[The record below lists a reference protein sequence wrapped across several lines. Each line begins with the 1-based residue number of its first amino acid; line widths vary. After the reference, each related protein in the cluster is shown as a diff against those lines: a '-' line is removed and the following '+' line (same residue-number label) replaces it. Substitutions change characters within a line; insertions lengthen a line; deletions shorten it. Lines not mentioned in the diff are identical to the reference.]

1 MMQSEIDTL
10 LNDLLTRHHRWS
22 QKYRFGK
29 GYPSSDSACRGA
41 RASRQYDDAN
51 GALDDDLE
59 DTIMEAFDCA
69 LNRIEQPHLTALQ
82 FLGRNMAVG
91 YYVWTSPRLPADPR
105 ERGVLVLEARNKL
118 LKELSRDGVLS

>member
-1 MMQSEIDTL
+1 MMQNEIDTL
-10 LNDLLTRHHRWS
+10 LNDLLTRHHRWA

-59 DTIMEAFDCA
+59 DSIMEAFDAA
-69 LNRIEQPHLTALQ
+69 LNRIPQPHLTALQ
-82 FLGRNMAVG
+82 FLGRNMATG
-91 YYVWTSPRLPADPR
+91 LYVWRSPRLPADPI
-105 ERGVLVLEARNKL
+105 ERGVLILEARTKL
-118 LKELSRDGVLS
+118 LRELASDGVVS